1 MIVMNIYKTSSNK
14 KQTTKINYSSSN
26 DSSLE
31 VGSRFNDPH
40 GSEIESELVLSQPP
54 EQGGLRRNVL
64 NRRPIPEYTIKI

>member
-14 KQTTKINYSSSN
+14 KQTTKINYSLSN

-54 EQGGLRRNVL
+54 EQEGLRRNVL

>member
-14 KQTTKINYSSSN
+14 KKTTKINYSLSN

-54 EQGGLRRNVL
+54 EQEGLRRNVL